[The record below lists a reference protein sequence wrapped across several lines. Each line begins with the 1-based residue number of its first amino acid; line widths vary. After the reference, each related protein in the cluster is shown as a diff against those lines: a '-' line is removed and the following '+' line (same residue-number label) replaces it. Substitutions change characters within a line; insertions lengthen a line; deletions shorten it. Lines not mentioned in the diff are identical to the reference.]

1 MRNATIQPKLSSIN
15 PEVNRG
21 KPTTACADALLV
33 VSNTIGRLAAN
44 LTLRDLASQLA
55 KLPLRE
61 DDS

>member
-1 MRNATIQPKLSSIN
+1 MQQYNLNYLPSIPKSIDK
-15 PEVNRG
+15 G